1 MKNKEIVGIDVS
13 KKVLDIYIL
22 SEKHHFIISNDPIG
36 FTHLIESCA
45 GKLGDRFENVFFC
58 FEDTGRYSKL
68 LSVFLQDAGYH
79 FAALNALDVK
89 RSMGLTRGKSDKK
102 DARMIAQ
109 YAWRKRDELTVSTLS
124 GPIIDQLKQLLS
136 LREKLIKHRTAFKNA
151 SMDLHDCY
159 TDGEFNFVRDR
170 HNAMLLHLNNEID
183 VVEKELYRII
193 HLHNELVV
201 NFNLLLSIRGIG
213 KVLAAYLIV
222 LTENFTKFIT
232 PRKFACYAGI
242 APFEYTSGTTV
253 RGKTKVH
260 ACANKQIKSLLNMA
274 AMSSIQLNGEY
285 KEYYQK
291 RLAEGKNKMSTLN
304 IIRNK
309 LVFRAFAVVKRKT
322 PYVDLYKFA
331 A

>member
-22 SEKHHFIISNDPIG
+22 SEKYHYRVSNDPTG
-36 FTHLIESCA
+36 FFHMVEICSE
-45 GKLGDRFENVFFC
+45 KLGKRFENVFFC

-68 LSVFLQDAGYH
+68 LSVFLQDARYP
-79 FAALNALDVK
+79 FAVLNALDVK
-89 RSMGLTRGKSDKK
+89 RSMGLTRGKSDRK
-102 DARMIAQ
+102 DARMIAR
-109 YAWRKRDELTVSTLS
+109 YAWRKRDELTVSNLS

-151 SMDLHDCY
+151 SLDLHDCY
-159 TDGEFNFVRDR
+159 TDGEFNFIRER
-170 HNAMLLHLNNEID
+170 HNSMLLHLNNEID
-183 VVEKELYRII
+183 LVEKEFYRII
-193 HLHNELVV
+193 KLNNEFAD
-201 NFNLLLSIRGIG
+201 NFKLLLTVRGIG

-222 LTENFTKFIT
+222 LTENFTKFIA

-242 APFEYTSGTTV
+242 APFEYTSGTSV
-253 RGKTKVH
+253 KGKTKVH
-260 ACANKQIKSLLNMA
+260 SCANKQIKSLLNMA

-285 KEYYQK
+285 KNYYHR

-309 LVFRAFAVVKRKT
+309 LVFRAFAVVKRRT

>member
-22 SEKHHFIISNDPIG
+22 SEKHHFIISNDPRG
-36 FTHLIESCA
+36 FAQLTEICA
-45 GKLGDRFENVFFC
+45 VKLGDRFKNVFFC

-68 LSVFLQDAGYH
+68 LCVFFQEAQFQ

-89 RSMGLTRGKSDKK
+89 RSMGLTRGKTDKK
-102 DARMIAQ
+102 DARMIAL
-109 YAWRKRDELTVSTLS
+109 YAWRKRDELNVTNLS
-124 GPIIDQLKQLLS
+124 GPIMDQLKQLLT

-151 SMDLHDCY
+151 GKDLHDCY
-159 TDGEFNFVRDR
+159 IDGEFSFIKER
-170 HNAMLLHLNNEID
+170 HKSMLLQLNSEID
-183 VVEKELYRII
+183 LVEKELYRII
-193 HLHNELVV
+193 SLHQEFAV
-201 NFNLLLSIRGIG
+201 NFTLLLSIRGIG
-213 KVLAAYLIV
+213 KILAAYLIAV
-222 LTENFTKFIT
+222 TNNFTKFMT

-242 APFEYTSGTTV
+242 APFEYSSGTSV
-253 RGKTKVH
+253 KGKTKVH
-260 ACANKQIKSLLNMA
+260 SCANKQIKSLLNMA

-285 KEYYQK
+285 KTYYQR

-309 LVFRAFAVVKRKT
+309 LVFRAFAVVKRGT
-322 PYVDLYKFA
+322 PYVDLCRFA